1 MSQATQG
8 APAPQPAAP
17 PATAVVGTPAPTPA
31 APGTGRATAYESLGT
46 SREDDVARPTAARR
60 DRGLPALRGRHRPA
74 ARTVVAGQPHRRRR
88 HRAADPGAGH
98 QD

>member
-17 PATAVVGTPAPTPA
+17 PTAAVVGTPAPTPA

-46 SREDDVARPTAARR
+46 SREDDVARRQAAQVPTTLTRLRLGARAGAA
-60 DRGLPALRGRHRPA
+60 AVSRGRSP
-74 ARTVVAGQPHRRRR
+74 
-88 HRAADPGAGH
+88 ADPRSAR
-98 QD
+98 